1 MSSSGFR
8 LEYFD
13 YRGNPNIGVYIVANN
28 RIALTPLEIGTRE
41 IETIEEVLGV
51 EVYKTTVSGTGLLG
65 VLLALNDNGIIVPRT
80 ASDSE
85 IKKIKSIA
93 KKNGMNF
100 GVLQSRNNAVGNMVL
115 ANNKAALVYPEL
127 EDDSIKIIRD
137 VLGVEVERRSI
148 IGIPTVGSL
157 GVVTDRGGI
166 VHRDVPE
173 DELDWLSKYF
183 GVNIISGTINFGVS
197 FIKTGLVA
205 NTKGGLVGS
214 ETMGP
219 ELVRIQMALGG

>member
-1 MSSSGFR
+1 MNTDGFR

-28 RIALTPLEIGTRE
+28 RIALAPLETGSRE
-41 IETIEEVLGV
+41 IETIEEVLDV
-51 EVYKTTVSGTGLLG
+51 EVYKVSVSGTGLLG
-65 VLLALNDNGIIVPRT
+65 VLLALNDNGIIIPRT

-85 IKKIKSIA
+85 IKRIKSIA
-93 KKNGMNF
+93 KKNDMNF
-100 GVLQSRNNAVGNMVL
+100 GILPSRNNAVGNMVL
-115 ANNKAALVYPEL
+115 VNNKAALIYPEL
-127 EDDSIKIIRD
+127 EDDSVKIVQD
-137 VLGVEVERRSI
+137 VLGVEVQRKSI

-157 GVVTDRGGI
+157 GVITDRGGI

-173 DELDWLSKYF
+173 DELNWLSRYF
-183 GVNIISGTINFGVS
+183 GVNVISGTVNFGVS